1 MHILGC
7 LFGLLIVIVVIILL
21 APMILMQIVR
31 SFFGTSTRQKSNP
44 FGQQRTSQQQNAN
57 HAHQNAGQ
65 QQTDYAKRA
74 KPNSRQRRSKI
85 FEKGE
90 GEYVDFTEIKD

>member
-1 MHILGC
+1 
-7 LFGLLIVIVVIILL
+7 
-21 APMILMQIVR
+21 MILMQIVR
-31 SFFGTSTRQKSNP
+31 SFFGTSKRQQSNP
-44 FGQQRTSQQQNAN
+44 FGQQRTSQQQNTN
-57 HAHQNAGQ
+57 HQQHSADQ
-65 QQTDYAKRA
+65 QQAEYAKRA

>member
-1 MHILGC
+1 MHLLGC
-7 LFGLLIVIVVIILL
+7 LFGLLIVVVVIILL

-31 SFFGTSTRQKSNP
+31 SFFGTSGRQKSRP
-44 FGQQRTSQQQNAN
+44 FGQGGFSQQKENT
-57 HAHQNAGQ
+57 Q
-65 QQTDYAKRA
+65 QQSSDNNQSENVRRS

-90 GEYVDFTEIKD
+90 GEYVDFTEVKE